1 MEKYVLLI
9 EDDPFLQKAYEMKF
23 SLKGVPFRLVGDG
36 REMMQI
42 LKENTIERPAAVVLD
57 LLLPYVGGFEILEE
71 MRRTKGWEAM
81 PVIIVSNVKDAGGIQ
96 KAESLGVKNYFIK
109 TGMKL
114 DDAVEKILSYF

>member
-9 EDDPFLQKAYEMKF
+9 EDDPFLQKAYQMKF
-23 SLKGVPFRLVGDG
+23 TLKEVPFRLVGDG

-42 LKENTIERPAAVVLD
+42 LKTNTMERPAVVVLD

-71 MRRTKGWEAM
+71 MRRTRGWEAV
-81 PVIIVSNVKDAGGIQ
+81 PVIIVSNVKDTGGIQ